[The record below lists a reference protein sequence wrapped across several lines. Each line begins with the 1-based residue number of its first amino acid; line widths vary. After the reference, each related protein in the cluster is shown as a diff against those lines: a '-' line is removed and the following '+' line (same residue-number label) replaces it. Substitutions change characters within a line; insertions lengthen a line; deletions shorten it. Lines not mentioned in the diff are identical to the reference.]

1 MIEFV
6 ASFPSG
12 IVSSALKPEHYIPW
26 FFQLICSFHG
36 PSMFC
41 CTCWVGRR
49 HMQFV
54 TTKTYV
60 ETFRI
65 CNGILYC
72 QFLAVRCQY
81 MRNEP
86 LDLVYGYLWNRIR
99 ICRLCCCK
107 YRIETISSYFQD
119 KLLLDVYQYSVKILK
134 HTEQHFHWNTS
145 TELAIF

>member
-6 ASFPSG
+6 ASFPCG
-12 IVSSALKPEHYIPW
+12 IVSFGLKPEHYIPW
-26 FFQLICSFHG
+26 FFQLISCFHG

-41 CTCWVGRR
+41 CTGWVGRH

-65 CNGILYC
+65 CDGILYC

-99 ICRLCCCK
+99 ICCIRSRK
-107 YRIETISSYFQD
+107 DGIETISSYF
-119 KLLLDVYQYSVKILK
+119 
-134 HTEQHFHWNTS
+134 
-145 TELAIF
+145 